1 MRPPHFPLPSE
12 EGLSGG
18 EGVFAKGYSV
28 AQVASPKRS
37 TNTSP
42 RFATAR
48 STLLVDR
55 FMTYFITIGGIA
67 VVVAV
72 LGIFVFILSQILPL
86 LQGAQVK
93 PLTSVQLPPQS
104 YAVLGVDEW
113 TELPFLVATDGTL
126 AFVDLAGKRGVQTV
140 APGFET
146 AKTFSAYR
154 YDQGHQEV
162 LFATSDGTFA
172 LVKIEYKATFGGAI
186 RTIVAQPKAGPF
198 LPLGQPGFPIKRI
211 AYGDAGSQK
220 LVAAIQEVDGA
231 LEVHAA
237 SLSQQRTLLG
247 AGKTTIDQTYNLSAL
262 IQGHPQEV
270 VVNAQADGVVVST
283 QEGEAYYFYHVG
295 NDLSLRQRFVP
306 FKDLSNPA
314 IASMHFLFGSVSLVF
329 GSVTGA
335 NRVFSLYVPENGTE
349 RLFGH
354 TKTFPAL
361 PGATSFYASSLRNK
375 AFLTGTGVVA
385 SLRYGTTEAIRWQQ
399 TLPFTVAH
407 ALIGSKYN
415 SLLFLDTTGRLHV
428 YRLDDPHPESGI
440 YALFG
445 KIWYEGAT
453 QPAYVWQSTGGTD
466 DVEPKLSLIPLIIGS
481 LKGTLY
487 AMLFAVPVALL
498 AAIYT
503 SQFLDPDWRILIK
516 PTMEIMASLPSVVL
530 GFLAALWL
538 APLLETRVPSFLLML
553 VWIPAAAL
561 LFGSVWSALPIEYRK
576 RIKPGYEFL
585 AFVPI
590 LVLVAYI
597 AWCLGPV
604 LERLVFVVIHP
615 ETGKPVGDFR
625 LWWPH
630 VTGASFEQRN
640 SLVVGFMMG
649 FAVIPIVF
657 TITEDAL
664 SGVPP
669 ELKSGSL
676 ALGASRWQTAI
687 RVVLPTAS
695 AGVFSALIIGLGRA
709 VGETMIVLMATG
721 NTPIMDFNLFSGMRT
736 LSANIAVEL
745 PEAPYHGTLYRTLFL
760 GGMVLFLMTF
770 LMNTLAEILRQH
782 LRERYK
788 TV

>member
-1 MRPPHFPLPSE
+1 
-12 EGLSGG
+12 
-18 EGVFAKGYSV
+18 V
-28 AQVASPKRS
+28 APVASPERS
-37 TNTSP
+37 ANTTQ
-42 RFATAR
+42 RFATSRA
-48 STLLVDR
+48 TLLVDR
-55 FMTYFITIGGIA
+55 WMTYCITIGGIA

-86 LQGAQVK
+86 FRGAQVK
-93 PLTSVQLPPQS
+93 LLTSVQLPQHT

-113 TELPFLVATDGTL
+113 TALPFLVAADGTL
-126 AFVDLAGKRGVQTV
+126 SFVDLTGTRGVQTV
-140 APGFET
+140 VPGFET
-146 AKTFSAYR
+146 AKTFSTYY
-154 YDQGHQEV
+154 YDQARQEV
-162 LFATSDGTFA
+162 LFGTSDGAFA
-172 LVKIEYKATFGGAI
+172 IVKIEYKTTFDNNV
-186 RTIVAQPKAGPF
+186 RTVVAQPKAGPF
-198 LPLGQPGFPIKRI
+198 VPLGQPGFAIKRI

-220 LVAAIQEVDGA
+220 LVAAIQDVAGA
-231 LEVHAA
+231 LEVYAA
-237 SLSQQRTLLG
+237 SLAQQRTLLG
-247 AGKTTIDQTYNLSAL
+247 VGKTTIDQVYNLSSM
-262 IQGHPQEV
+262 IQGHPQAV
-270 VVNAQADGVVVST
+270 VVNAQADGVVVAT
-283 QEGEAYYFYHVG
+283 QEGAVYYFYRTG
-295 NDLSLRQRFVP
+295 NDLHLRQRFVP
-306 FKDLSNPA
+306 FKDLPNPA
-314 IASMHFLFGSVSLVF
+314 ITSMDFLFGSVSLVF
-329 GSVTGA
+329 GGASGA
-335 NRVFSLYVPENGTE
+335 NRVFSLYVPEDGAE

-361 PGATSFYASSLRNK
+361 PGATSFYAMSWRNK
-375 AFLTGTGVVA
+375 AFLTGAGAVA

-399 TLPFTVAH
+399 TLPFTVSQ

-415 SLLFLDTTGRLHV
+415 CLLFLDTTNRLHV
-428 YRLDDPHPESGI
+428 YQLDDPHPESGMK
-440 YALFG
+440 ALFG
-445 KIWYEGAT
+445 KVWYEGAAK
-453 QPAYVWQSTGGTD
+453 PAYVWQSTGGTD

-481 LKGTLY
+481 LKGTIY
-487 AMLFAVPVALL
+487 AMLFAVPIALL

-503 SQFLDPDWRILIK
+503 SQFLDPDWRVLMK
-516 PTMEIMASLPSVVL
+516 PTMEIMASLPSVIL

-553 VWIPAAAL
+553 VCIPVAAL
-561 LFGSVWSALPIEYRK
+561 LFGSVWSALPIGYRTW
-576 RIKPGYEFL
+576 IKPGYEFL
-585 AFVPI
+585 AFVPV
-590 LVLVAYI
+590 LVLVASM
-597 AWCLGPV
+597 AWYLGPV
-604 LERLVFVVIHP
+604 LERLVFVVTHP
-615 ETGKPVGDFR
+615 ETGQPVGDFR

-630 VTGASFEQRN
+630 VTGARFEQRN

-664 SGVPP
+664 SSVPP

-676 ALGASRWQTAI
+676 ALGASRWQTAV

-695 AGVFSALIIGLGRA
+695 AGVFSALMIGLGRA

-760 GGMVLFLMTF
+760 GGMVLFLLTF

>member
-1 MRPPHFPLPSE
+1 
-12 EGLSGG
+12 
-18 EGVFAKGYSV
+18 V

-37 TNTSP
+37 ANIP
-42 RFATAR
+42 QRFATAR
-48 STLLVDR
+48 STLLVDH

-86 LQGAQVK
+86 FRGAHVK
-93 PLTSVQLPPQS
+93 PRTSVQLPPQS

-113 TELPFLVATDGTL
+113 TELPFLVAPDGTL
-126 AFVDLAGKRGVQTV
+126 SFVDLAGKRGVQIA
-140 APGFET
+140 APGFES
-146 AKTFSAYR
+146 AKTFSAYH
-154 YDQGHQEV
+154 YDQAHQEV
-162 LFATSDGTFA
+162 LFATTDGTFA
-172 LVKIEYKATFGGAI
+172 IVKIEYKVTFDGAL
-186 RTIVAQPKAGPF
+186 RTVMAQPKAGPF
-198 LPLGQPGFPIKRI
+198 LPLGQAGFPIKRI

-220 LVAAIQEVDGA
+220 LVAAIQDVDGA

-247 AGKTTIDQTYNLSAL
+247 AGKTTIDRTYNLSAL
-262 IQGHPQEV
+262 IQGHPQVV

-283 QEGEAYYFYHVG
+283 QEGEVYYFYHVG
-295 NDLSLRQRFVP
+295 NNLQLRQRFVP
-306 FKDLSNPA
+306 FQDLA
-314 IASMHFLFGSVSLVF
+314 DLTITSMDFLFGSVSLVF
-329 GSVTGA
+329 SSASGA
-335 NRVFSLYVPENGTE
+335 NRVFSLYVPEGGTE

-361 PGATSFYASSLRNK
+361 PGAPNFYAMSLRNK
-375 AFLTGTGVVA
+375 AFLTGTGAVA

-399 TLPFTVAH
+399 PLPFTVVH
-407 ALIGSKYN
+407 ALVGSKYN
-415 SLLFLDTTGRLHV
+415 SLLFLDTTNRLYV
-428 YRLDDPHPESGI
+428 YQLDDPHPESGLK
-440 YALFG
+440 ALFG
-445 KIWYEGAT
+445 KVWYEGGA
-453 QPAYVWQSTGGTD
+453 QPAYAWQSTGGTD

-481 LKGTLY
+481 LKGTVY
-487 AMLFAVPVALL
+487 AMLFAVPIALL

-503 SQFLDPDWRILIK
+503 SQFLDPNWRVLMK
-516 PTMEIMASLPSVVL
+516 PTMEIMASLPSVIL

-553 VWIPAAAL
+553 VFIPATAF
-561 LFGSVWSALPIEYRK
+561 LFGSVWSTLPMGYRK
-576 RIKPGYEFL
+576 WIKPGSEFL

-604 LERLVFVVIHP
+604 LDRLVF
-615 ETGKPVGDFR
+615 GDFR
-625 LWWPH
+625 QWWPH
-630 VTGASFEQRN
+630 ATGARFEQRN

-664 SGVPP
+664 SGVPA

-676 ALGASRWQTAI
+676 ALGASRWQTAV

-695 AGVFSALIIGLGRA
+695 AGIFSALMIGLGRA

>member
-1 MRPPHFPLPSE
+1 VRGKVQQLCL
-12 EGLSGG
+12 EGH
-18 EGVFAKGYSV
+18 SV
-28 AQVASPKRS
+28 AQVTSPKRS
-37 TNTSP
+37 ANTSQ

-48 STLLVDR
+48 STLLVDQ

-86 LQGAQVK
+86 FHGAHVK
-93 PLTSVQLPPQS
+93 PFRSVQLPTQS

-140 APGFET
+140 APGFE
-146 AKTFSAYR
+146 AVKAFSAYH
-154 YDQGHQEV
+154 YNQAHQEV

-172 LVKIEYKATFGGAI
+172 IVKIEYKATFGGAL
-186 RTIVAQPKAGPF
+186 RTVVAQPKAGPF
-198 LPLGQPGFPIKRI
+198 LPLGQSGFPIKRI

-231 LEVHAA
+231 LEVHAV

-247 AGKTTIDQTYNLSAL
+247 AGKTTIDQTYNLSGM

-283 QEGEAYYFYHVG
+283 QEGEVYYFYHVG
-295 NDLSLRQRFVP
+295 NDLQLRQRFVP
-306 FKDLSNPA
+306 FQDLADPT
-314 IASMHFLFGSVSLVF
+314 ITSMDFLFGSVSLVF
-329 GSVTGA
+329 GNASGA
-335 NRVFSLYVPENGTE
+335 NWIFSLYVPEGGTE

-361 PGATSFYASSLRNK
+361 PGAPSFYAMSLRNK
-375 AFLTGTGVVA
+375 AFLTGTGAVA

-399 TLPFTVAH
+399 RLPFTVVH
-407 ALIGSKYN
+407 ALLGSKYN
-415 SLLFLDTTGRLHV
+415 SLLFLDTTNRLHV
-428 YRLDDPHPESGI
+428 YQLDDPHPESGLK
-440 YALFG
+440 ALFG
-445 KIWYEGAT
+445 KVWYEGAA
-453 QPAYVWQSTGGTD
+453 QPAYAWQSTGGTD

-481 LKGTLY
+481 LKGTVY
-487 AMLFAVPVALL
+487 AMLFAVPIALL

-503 SQFLDPDWRILIK
+503 SQFLDPNWRVLMK
-516 PTMEIMASLPSVVL
+516 PTMEIMASLPSVIL

-553 VWIPAAAL
+553 VCIPAAAF
-561 LFGSVWSALPIEYRK
+561 LFGSVWSTLPIGYRK
-576 RIKPGYEFL
+576 WIKPGSEFL

-604 LERLVFVVIHP
+604 LERLVF
-615 ETGKPVGDFR
+615 GDFR
-625 LWWPH
+625 QWWPH
-630 VTGASFEQRN
+630 ATGARFEQRN

-664 SGVPP
+664 SSVPA

-676 ALGASRWQTAI
+676 ALGASRWQTAVRI
-687 RVVLPTAS
+687 VLPTAS
-695 AGVFSALIIGLGRA
+695 AGVFSALMIGLGRA

-721 NTPIMDFNLFSGMRT
+721 NTPIMDFNIFSGMRT

>member
-1 MRPPHFPLPSE
+1 
-12 EGLSGG
+12 
-18 EGVFAKGYSV
+18 V

-37 TNTSP
+37 ANTSQ

-48 STLLVDR
+48 STLLVDH

-67 VVVAV
+67 VVVTV

-86 LQGAQVK
+86 FRGAHVK
-93 PLTSVQLPPQS
+93 PHTSVQLPPQS

-113 TELPFLVATDGTL
+113 TELPFLVAPDGTL
-126 AFVDLAGKRGVQTV
+126 SFVDLAGKRGVQLV

-146 AKTFSAYR
+146 AKTFSAYH
-154 YDQGHQEV
+154 YDQAHQEV

-172 LVKIEYKATFGGAI
+172 IVKIEYKATFGGAL
-186 RTIVAQPKAGPF
+186 RTIMAQPKAGPF
-198 LPLGQPGFPIKRI
+198 LPLGQAGFPIKRI

-220 LVAAIQEVDGA
+220 LVAAIQDVDGA

-247 AGKTTIDQTYNLSAL
+247 AGETTIDQTYNLSAR

-283 QEGEAYYFYHVG
+283 QEGAVYYFYHVG
-295 NDLSLRQRFVP
+295 NDLQLRQRFVP
-306 FKDLSNPA
+306 FPDLADPT
-314 IASMHFLFGSVSLVF
+314 ITSMDFLFGSVSLVF
-329 GSVTGA
+329 GNVSGA
-335 NRVFSLYVPENGTE
+335 NRIFSLYVPEGGTE

-361 PGATSFYASSLRNK
+361 PGAPNFYAMSLRNK
-375 AFLTGTGVVA
+375 AFLTGTGAVA

-399 TLPFTVAH
+399 RLPFTVVH
-407 ALIGSKYN
+407 ALLGSKYN
-415 SLLFLDTTGRLHV
+415 SLLFLDTTNRLHV
-428 YRLDDPHPESGI
+428 YQLDDPHPESGLK
-440 YALFG
+440 ALFG
-445 KIWYEGAT
+445 KVWYEGAA
-453 QPAYVWQSTGGTD
+453 QPAYAWQSTGGTD

-481 LKGTLY
+481 LKGTVY
-487 AMLFAVPVALL
+487 AMLFAVPIALL

-503 SQFLDPDWRILIK
+503 SQFLDPNWRVLMK
-516 PTMEIMASLPSVVL
+516 PTMEIMASLPSVIL

-553 VWIPAAAL
+553 VCIPAAAF
-561 LFGSVWSALPIEYRK
+561 LFGSVWSTLPIGSRK
-576 RIKPGYEFL
+576 WIKPGSEFL

-604 LERLVFVVIHP
+604 LERLVF
-615 ETGKPVGDFR
+615 GDFR
-625 LWWPH
+625 QWWPH
-630 VTGASFEQRN
+630 ATGARFEQRN

-664 SGVPP
+664 SGVPA

-676 ALGASRWQTAI
+676 ALGASRWQTAV

-695 AGVFSALIIGLGRA
+695 AGIFSALMIGLGRA

>member
-1 MRPPHFPLPSE
+1 
-12 EGLSGG
+12 
-18 EGVFAKGYSV
+18 
-28 AQVASPKRS
+28 
-37 TNTSP
+37 
-42 RFATAR
+42 
-48 STLLVDR
+48 
-55 FMTYFITIGGIA
+55 MTYFISVGGIA
-67 VVVAV
+67 VVMAV
-72 LGIFVFILSQILPL
+72 LGIFVFILFQILPL
-86 LQGAQVK
+86 FQGAQIK
-93 PLTSVQLPPQS
+93 PLTSVQLPAQS

-113 TELPFLVATDGTL
+113 AELPFLVATDGTL
-126 AFVDLAGKRGVQTV
+126 TFVDLAGARGVQTV
-140 APGFET
+140 APDFET
-146 AKTFSAYR
+146 AKTFSAYH
-154 YDQGHQEV
+154 YDQAHQEV
-162 LFATSDGTFA
+162 LFATSDGTFTI
-172 LVKIEYKATFGGAI
+172 VKIEYKTTFSGTM
-186 RTIVAQPKAGPF
+186 RTVMAQPKAGPF

-220 LVAAIQEVDGA
+220 LVAALQDIDGA

-237 SLSQQRTLLG
+237 SLTQQRTLLG

-262 IQGHPQEV
+262 IQGRPQAV

-283 QEGEAYYFYHVG
+283 QEGEVYYFYRVG

-306 FKDLSNPA
+306 FKDLSDPA
-314 IASMHFLFGSVSLVF
+314 MTSMDFLFGSASLVL
-329 GSVTGA
+329 GSVSGA
-335 NRVFSLYVPENGTE
+335 NRVFSLYVPEHGTE

-361 PGATSFYASSLRNK
+361 PGAPGFYAMSLRNK
-375 AFLTGTGVVA
+375 AFLTGTGAVA
-385 SLRYGTTEAIRWQQ
+385 SLRYSTTEAIRWQQ
-399 TLPFTVAH
+399 TLPFTVTR
-407 ALIGSKYN
+407 ALIGHKYN
-415 SLLFLDTTGRLHV
+415 CLLFLDTTSRLHV
-428 YRLDDPHPESGI
+428 YQLDDPHPEAGMR
-440 YALFG
+440 ALFG
-445 KIWYEGAT
+445 KIWYEGAA

-481 LKGTLY
+481 LKGTVY
-487 AMLFAVPVALL
+487 AMLFAVPIALL
-498 AAIYT
+498 AAMYT
-503 SQFLDPDWRILIK
+503 SQFLDPNWRVLMK
-516 PTMEIMASLPSVVL
+516 PTMEIMASLPSVIL

-553 VWIPAAAL
+553 ICIPAAAF
-561 LFGSVWSALPIEYRK
+561 LFGSVWSTLPRGYRTWM
-576 RIKPGYEFL
+576 KPGSEFL

-597 AWCLGPV
+597 AWLLGPV

-615 ETGKPVGDFR
+615 ETGKAVGDFR

-630 VTGASFEQRN
+630 ITGVSFEQRN

-649 FAVIPIVF
+649 FAVIPIIF

-676 ALGASRWQTAI
+676 ALGASRWQTAV

-695 AGVFSALIIGLGRA
+695 AGVFSALMIGLGRA

-760 GGMVLFLMTF
+760 GAMVLFLLTF

>member
-1 MRPPHFPLPSE
+1 M
-12 EGLSGG
+12 
-18 EGVFAKGYSV
+18 

-37 TNTSP
+37 ADTAQ
-42 RFATAR
+42 RFTTAR

-55 FMTYFITIGGIA
+55 CMTYFITIGGIA

-86 LQGAQVK
+86 FRGAQVK
-93 PLTSVQLPPQS
+93 PLTSIQLPQHT

-113 TELPFLVATDGTL
+113 TELPFLVAADGTL
-126 AFVDLAGKRGVQTV
+126 SFVDLTGTRGVQTV

-146 AKTFSAYR
+146 AKAFSAYH
-154 YDQGHQEV
+154 YDQARQEV

-172 LVKIEYKATFGGAI
+172 IVKIEYKTTFDNNV
-186 RTIVAQPKAGPF
+186 RTVVAQPRAGPF
-198 LPLGQPGFPIKRI
+198 LPVGKPGFAIKRI
-211 AYGDAGSQK
+211 AYSDAGGEK
-220 LVAAIQEVDGA
+220 LVAVIQDVDSA
-231 LEVHAA
+231 LQVHAA

-247 AGKTTIDQTYNLSAL
+247 AGKTTIGQTYNLSSV
-262 IQGHPQEV
+262 IQGHPQKV
-270 VVNAQADGVVVST
+270 LVNAQADGVVVAT
-283 QEGEAYYFYHVG
+283 QEGEVYYFYRVG
-295 NDLSLRQRFVP
+295 NDLTLRQRFVP
-306 FKDLSNPA
+306 FKDLPNPT
-314 IASMHFLFGSVSLVF
+314 ITSMDFLFGSVSLIF
-329 GSVTGA
+329 GGSSGA
-335 NRVFSLYVPENGTE
+335 NRVFSLYVPEGGTA
-349 RLFGH
+349 RLFGQ

-361 PGATSFYASSLRNK
+361 PGAPSFYATSLRNK
-375 AFLTGTGVVA
+375 AFLTGTGAVA
-385 SLRYGTTEAIRWQQ
+385 SLRYSTTETIRWQQ
-399 TLPFTVAH
+399 TLPFTVSQ
-407 ALIGSKYN
+407 ALLGSKYTR
-415 SLLFLDTTGRLHV
+415 LLFLDTAQRLHV
-428 YRLDDPHPESGI
+428 YQLDDPHPESGVQ
-440 YALFG
+440 ALFG
-445 KIWYEGAT
+445 KIWYEGAAK
-453 QPAYVWQSTGGTD
+453 PAYVWQSAGGTD
-466 DVEPKLSLIPLIIGS
+466 DVEAKLSLIPLVIGS
-481 LKGTLY
+481 LKGTVY
-487 AMLFAVPVALL
+487 AMLFAVPIALL

-503 SQFLDPDWRILIK
+503 SQFLDPNWRALMK
-516 PTMEIMASLPSVVL
+516 PTMEIMASLPSVIL

-553 VWIPAAAL
+553 LCIPAAAL
-561 LFGSVWSALPIEYRK
+561 LFGSVWSALPIGYRK
-576 RIKPGYEFL
+576 WIKPGYEFL

-604 LERLVFVVIHP
+604 LERLLFVVTHP

-664 SGVPP
+664 SSVPA

-676 ALGASRWQTAI
+676 ALGASRWQTAV

-695 AGVFSALIIGLGRA
+695 AGVFSALMIGLGRA

-760 GGMVLFLMTF
+760 GAMVLFLLTF

>member
-1 MRPPHFPLPSE
+1 
-12 EGLSGG
+12 
-18 EGVFAKGYSV
+18 V
-28 AQVASPKRS
+28 AQIASPKPS
-37 TNTSP
+37 ANIAQ

-48 STLLVDR
+48 STLMVDQ

-72 LGIFVFILSQILPL
+72 MGIFVFILSQILPL
-86 LQGAQVK
+86 FQGAHVK
-93 PLTSVQLPPQS
+93 PLRSVQLPPKN
-104 YAVLGVDEW
+104 YAVLGADEW
-113 TELPFLVATDGTL
+113 TELPCLVATDGTL

-140 APGFET
+140 APDFEAT
-146 AKTFSAYR
+146 KTFSAYH
-154 YDQGHQEV
+154 YDQAHQEV

-172 LVKIEYKATFGGAI
+172 IVKIEYKAIFGEAL
-186 RTIVAQPKAGPF
+186 RTVVAQPKAGPF

-220 LVAAIQEVDGA
+220 MVAAIQDIDGV

-237 SLSQQRTLLG
+237 RVSQQRSLLG
-247 AGKTTIDQTYNLSAL
+247 AGKTTIDQTYNLSGM

-270 VVNAQADGVVVST
+270 VVNAQADGIVVST
-283 QEGEAYYFYHVG
+283 REGVVYYFYHVG
-295 NDLSLRQRFVP
+295 NDLQLRQRFVP
-306 FKDLSNPA
+306 FQDLADPT
-314 IASMHFLFGSVSLVF
+314 ITSMDFLFGSVSLVF
-329 GSVTGA
+329 GNASGA
-335 NRVFSLYVPENGTE
+335 NRIFSLYVPAGGAA

-361 PGATSFYASSLRNK
+361 PGAPTFYAMSLRNK
-375 AFLTGTGVVA
+375 AFLTGTGTVA
-385 SLRYGTTEAIRWQQ
+385 SLRYGTTESIRWQQ
-399 TLPFTVAH
+399 TLPFTVAQ
-407 ALIGSKYN
+407 ALVGNKYN
-415 SLLFLDTTGRLHV
+415 SLLFLDTTHRLHV
-428 YRLDDPHPESGI
+428 YQLNDPHPESGLK
-440 YALFG
+440 ALFG
-445 KIWYEGAT
+445 KVWYEGLA

-466 DVEPKLSLIPLIIGS
+466 DVEPKLSLIPLIVGS
-481 LKGTLY
+481 LKGTVY
-487 AMLFAVPVALL
+487 AMLFAVPIALL

-503 SQFLDPDWRILIK
+503 SQFLDPNWRALMK
-516 PTMEIMASLPSVVL
+516 PTMEIMASLPSVIL

-538 APLLETRVPSFLLML
+538 APLLETQVPSFLLLL
-553 VWIPAAAL
+553 VFLPVAAL
-561 LFGSVWSALPIEYRK
+561 LLGSAWSTLPMGYRK
-576 RIKPGYEFL
+576 WIKPGTEFL

-590 LVLVAYI
+590 LILVVYI

-604 LERLVFVVIHP
+604 LEHLVFVVIHP
-615 ETGKPVGDFR
+615 ETGKPIGDFR

-630 VTGASFEQRN
+630 ATGASFEQRN

-664 SGVPP
+664 SSVPA

-676 ALGASRWQTAI
+676 ALGASRWQTAV

-695 AGVFSALIIGLGRA
+695 AGVFSALMIGLGRA

>member
-1 MRPPHFPLPSE
+1 
-12 EGLSGG
+12 
-18 EGVFAKGYSV
+18 
-28 AQVASPKRS
+28 
-37 TNTSP
+37 
-42 RFATAR
+42 
-48 STLLVDR
+48 
-55 FMTYFITIGGIA
+55 
-67 VVVAV
+67 
-72 LGIFVFILSQILPL
+72 
-86 LQGAQVK
+86 
-93 PLTSVQLPPQS
+93 VQLPAQS

-126 AFVDLAGKRGVQTV
+126 SFIDLAGKRGVQTV

-146 AKTFSAYR
+146 TKTFTAYH
-154 YDQGHQEV
+154 YDQAHQAV
-162 LFATSDGTFA
+162 LFATSDGAFSI
-172 LVKIEYKATFGGAI
+172 VKIEYKTTFSGPM
-186 RTIVAQPKAGPF
+186 RTVVVQPQVGPF
-198 LPLGQPGFPIKRI
+198 LPIGQPGFPIQRL

-220 LVAAIQEVDGA
+220 LVAAIQDVDGA
-231 LEVHAA
+231 LQVHAA
-237 SLSQQRTLLG
+237 SLAQQRTLLG
-247 AGKTTIDQTYNLSAL
+247 AGKITIDQTYNLSAL
-262 IQGHPQEV
+262 IQGQPQEV
-270 VVNAQADGVVVST
+270 AVNAQADSVVVST
-283 QEGEAYYFYHVG
+283 QAGEVYYFYRVG
-295 NDLSLRQRFVP
+295 SDLSLRQRFVP
-306 FKDLSNPA
+306 FTDLANPA
-314 IASMHFLFGSVSLVF
+314 IASMHYLFGSVSLVF
-329 GSVTGA
+329 GGVSGA
-335 NRVFSLYVPENGTE
+335 SRVFSLYVPEHGTE

-361 PGATSFYASSLRNK
+361 PGAASFYAMSLRNK
-375 AFLTGTGVVA
+375 AFLTGTGAVA
-385 SLRYGTTEAIRWQQ
+385 SLRYSTTEAIRWQQ
-399 TLPFTVAH
+399 TLPFTVKQ
-407 ALIGSKYN
+407 ALIGHKYT
-415 SLLFLDTTGRLHV
+415 SLLFLDTTSRLHV
-428 YRLDDPHPESGI
+428 YRLDDPHPETGMH
-440 YALFG
+440 ALFG
-445 KIWYEGAT
+445 KIWYEGAS
-453 QPAYVWQSTGGTD
+453 QPAYAWQSTGGTD
-466 DVEPKLSLIPLIIGS
+466 DVEPKLSLIPLVIGS

-487 AMLFAVPVALL
+487 AMLCAVPIALL

-503 SQFLDPDWRILIK
+503 SQFLDPNWRILIK

-538 APLLETRVPSFLLML
+538 APLLETRVPSFLLLL
-553 VWIPAAAL
+553 VCLPVAAL
-561 LFGSVWSALPIEYRK
+561 LLGSVWSALPMEYRK
-576 RIKPGYEFL
+576 WIKPGYEFL

-597 AWCLGPV
+597 AWLLGPV
-604 LERLVFVVIHP
+604 LERLAFVVIHP

-630 VTGASFEQRN
+630 ITGASFEQRN

-687 RVVLPTAS
+687 HVVLPTAS
-695 AGVFSALIIGLGRA
+695 AGVFSALMIGLGRA

-760 GGMVLFLMTF
+760 GGMVLFLLTF
-770 LMNTLAEILRQH
+770 LMNTLADILRQH